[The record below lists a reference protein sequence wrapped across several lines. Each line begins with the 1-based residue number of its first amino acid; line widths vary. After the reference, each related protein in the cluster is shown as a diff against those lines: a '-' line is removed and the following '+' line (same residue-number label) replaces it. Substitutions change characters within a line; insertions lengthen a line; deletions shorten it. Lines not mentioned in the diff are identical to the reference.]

1 MYDKN
6 YRRLAKTVSVFLAAA
21 LVLTSVPAGAK
32 KDTKKKVTQIQ
43 VISPYSEKAKKVTTT
58 LTLKKGSTFKIKTSV
73 SPKTASKK
81 LVYKSSKKKIAT
93 VSKSGKI
100 KAKKVGKTN
109 ITIRPKTN
117 KKVKAVI
124 KVTVVKKLKKVKKI
138 SLNKSSLSLSL
149 NGNNRSA
156 QLKASIVSPKKPT
169 AKKFNWYSSNK
180 KVVTVNNNGVVTAK
194 ATGNAKITVFSADGR
209 GAKAVC
215 KVTVT
220 KGTNPTKTPSVTSSA
235 IPKPI
240 TPKPPT
246 PATPVPFALQAPG
259 ERTGIKQGE
268 SISLS
273 VPGMA
278 FEAVKWSVNEQT
290 GVSISERGVLNV
302 ASDVP
307 VGTKIVVTVTAKQA
321 EADGT
326 FKTDTAEFTVVENQ
340 TPVLTD
346 KQIKM
351 NQPAEGKNL
360 GLEYRSKNAVSVV
373 SDKERGDVVRVDS
386 KVGAK
391 NDMVAWMKV
400 DPMYAGK
407 TVKMSAYIKY
417 DEMPGRDYIGLL
429 MNENWNHSNPAV
441 IWTCYP
447 GQWYYI
453 SGTFKLPE
461 YRDFRYD
468 GTRNML
474 YLCRWSELKD
484 TEYPIYYLDD
494 LQFTVEKADVTG
506 VTLTAAENK
515 TEIYQNHT
523 LQFSAEVTGTNVPM
537 QKVNYSITPAVEGA
551 TIDANGLLDVKNVP
565 KDTEITVRAV
575 SYEDNTKFAEKK
587 IKVLAQT
594 VDGVTVS
601 AKAQKVEGV
610 ADEKDSP
617 TEIYAGQ
624 PVQCK
629 AEVTS
634 SGEPDQSVTW
644 SVTPATAGVT
654 ISADGLLSVTD
665 AVTDNTN
672 LSVKATSKFDSAKSG
687 SYDITVKKNVIKGVT
702 VSGAGDKNTV
712 SAGLPLSLS
721 AKVDK
726 VGILSDDVTWS
737 IPNAPAGV
745 TFTPAQG
752 KTTTLSVAE
761 TVSVGTQI
769 KVRATSKADSSKFG
783 EFSVTVQSD
792 SEEFDINRCNVEY
805 WQDFTGLTVST
816 IAQTLE
822 EEGVISWQSTKPDSS
837 IWDTWDFSSNAS
849 PSGGLLLTDT
859 SLSASKRRT
868 AAMISFLGTKE
879 DYLQFKLEN
888 TSSTDKAYTLSF
900 MFRFTD
906 IAVDSTSYK
915 LTNVSYELP
924 LKLVALDDTDNETI
938 LNDTIQIPYRCY
950 SGNAV
955 YNREFYNISTTVTV
969 PAGKTVRIQLK
980 LNGDLPLCQVPDS
993 HKNGAAAEEPHPVI
1007 YAVDN
1012 VCISDGNPS
1021 TIELKAGESY
1031 QLKLDALET
1040 DEVTYYTNS
1049 YMSQVSHSDKA
1060 TECTHFATTI
1070 ADVDET
1076 GKITANEA
1084 GETALIVEI
1093 KRGDEVIRK
1102 QCIVK
1107 VTE

>member
-117 KKVKAVI
+117 KKVKAII

-246 PATPVPFALQAPG
+246 PATPVPFALQVPG

-346 KQIKM
+346 KQIKL
-351 NQPAEGKNL
+351 NQSTEANPS

-386 KVGAK
+386 SVGFK
-391 NDMVAWMKV
+391 NDMVAWMEV

-407 TVKMSAYIKY
+407 TVTMSAYIKY
-417 DEMPGRDYIGLL
+417 DELPDRDYIGLL
-429 MNENWNHSNPAV
+429 LNERWGYSNPAV
-441 IWTCYP
+441 TWTCYP

-453 SGTFKLPE
+453 SGKFTLPE

-644 SVTPATAGVT
+644 SVSPATAGVT
-654 ISADGLLSVTD
+654 ISSDGLLSVTD

-783 EFSVTVQSD
+783 EFSVTVQGD

-805 WQDFTGLTVST
+805 WQDFTGLGASNIT
-816 IAQTLE
+816 QTLE
-822 EEGVISWQSTKPDSS
+822 EEGVISWQSSTKPDSD
-837 IWDTWDFSSNAS
+837 IWYNFSCPTAS
-849 PSGGLLLTDT
+849 STGGLLLTDT
-859 SLSASKRRT
+859 SLSAIKRRT
-868 AAMISFLGTKE
+868 AAVQSFMGSKE

-888 TSSTDKAYTLSF
+888 ADSADKAYTLSF

-906 IAVDSTSYK
+906 IAIDSTSYK
-915 LTNVSYELP
+915 PTNVSYELP

-950 SGNAV
+950 SSNSV

-980 LNGDLPLCQVPDS
+980 LNGDLPLCQAPDS
-993 HKNGAAAEEPHPVI
+993 HANAAEEPHPIVYTI
-1007 YAVDN
+1007 DN
-1012 VCISDGNPS
+1012 VCISDGNRS
-1021 TIELKAGESY
+1021 TIELKAGETY

-1049 YMSQVSHSDKA
+1049 YMSQVSHSDKE
-1060 TECTHFATTI
+1060 TTCTHFATTI
-1070 ADVDET
+1070 ADVDEN

>member
-702 VSGAGDKNTV
+702 VASTDGNYDVAPGATKRLYVNV
-712 SAGLPLSLS
+712 EAF
-721 AKVDK
+721 
-726 VGILSDDVTWS
+726 GIPSKAVTWS
-737 IPNAPAGV
+737 IVSPVEGV
-745 TFTPAQG
+745 SITPQGDYCNITIGENVNTGASFTVKA
-752 KTTTLSVAE
+752 
-761 TVSVGTQI
+761 VSNF
-769 KVRATSKADSSKFG
+769 DSSKYAEQVITVADVSSETKG
-783 EFSVTVQSD
+783 EVVYYEDFSATNTLDLLEQGGV
-792 SEEFDINRCNVEY
+792 
-805 WQDFTGLTVST
+805 VSFK
-816 IAQTLE
+816 
-822 EEGVISWQSTKPDSS
+822 STKPESS
-837 IWDTWDFSSNAS
+837 TWNTFRLLSNFTS
-849 PSGGLLLTDT
+849 WGIIDHGTTKNSKGLQ
-859 SLSASKRRT
+859 A
-868 AAMISFLGTKE
+868 FLGGKD
-879 DYLQFKLEN
+879 DYLQFMLNNEGTKEKRF
-888 TSSTDKAYTLSF
+888 TVSF
-900 MFRFTD
+900 MFAFDQVAIDYDYMWDETTLP
-906 IAVDSTSYK
+906 IPY
-915 LTNVSYELP
+915 NLP
-924 LKLVALDDTDNETI
+924 LKLVAIDENENETI
-938 LNDTIQIPYRCY
+938 LQDSIKIPFPCAFYQT
-950 SGNAV
+950 NP
-955 YNREFYNISTTVTV
+955 EFYEIQGSVNV
-969 PAGKTVRIQLK
+969 PAGKKMKVQLK
-980 LNGDLPLCQVPDS
+980 LDGELPKCLIPDDHAS
-993 HKNGAAAEEPHPVI
+993 GAAKDEPHPVV
-1007 YAVDN
+1007 YDVDN
-1012 VCISDGNPS
+1012 ISIS
-1021 TIELKAGESY
+1021 TGENNVSLNTTDNSTYQIELNTAP
-1031 QLKLDALET
+1031 T
-1040 DEVTYYTNS
+1040 DEITYYTKS
-1049 YMSQVSHSDKA
+1049 SLAKA
-1060 TECTHFATTI
+1060 THEKEATTCTRLTHV
-1070 ADVDET
+1070 AEVSED
-1076 GKITANEA
+1076 GLITAKSA
-1084 GETALIVEI
+1084 GVTAVIVEI
-1093 KRGDEVIRK
+1093 KHSDGSIERR
-1102 QCIVK
+1102 QYM
-1107 VTE
+1107 VTVS